1 MLFDRGVLIYNPT
14 AGGGA
19 TAAGVDAACETLRKH
34 VRKIEKARTEKP
46 HHASALART
55 AQESGADLVIA
66 CGGDGTVNEVV
77 QGLAPKCEASL
88 LVLPGGTANV
98 LSMEVGLPGNPW
110 RAAALL
116 PVLQEQ
122 EAPLGRVDFLESG
135 GKRYFL
141 LMCGAGVDAEVADGI
156 DLRMKNRVGEGAYWL
171 SGLQRMF
178 RPFPRLRTVGGG
190 PRKPRSFVLV
200 SKSRKYGGGLVL
212 TPRANLLADRFE
224 VAEFSGANCLPYFS
238 HMLGVALGAAAR
250 WPGIEHY
257 FADDVRL
264 ESGNGSAVKVQ
275 VDGEVAGALPVR
287 VTMCAQA
294 LKILLPAGYGVTPLG
309 VSARAAM
316 PAHG

>member
-19 TAAGVDAACETLRKH
+19 TAAGVDGACEVLRRH
-34 VRKIEKARTEKP
+34 IRELEKARTEKP
-46 HHASALART
+46 QHAAALARE

-77 QGLAPKCEASL
+77 QGLAPQCAAVL

-98 LSMEVGLPGNPW
+98 LSMEVGLPADPRG
-110 RAAALL
+110 AAALL
-116 PVLQEQ
+116 PALQEQ
-122 EAPLGRVDFLESG
+122 AAPLGRVDFLDSG
-135 GKRYFL
+135 GRRYFL
-141 LMCGAGVDAEVADGI
+141 LMCGAGIDAEVAAGI
-156 DLRMKNRVGEGAYWL
+156 DLRVKHRVGEGAYWL

-190 PRKPRSFVLV
+190 SQQPRSFVVV
-200 SKSRKYGGGLVL
+200 SKSRKYGGGMVL

-238 HMLGVALGAAAR
+238 HMLGVALGAAER

-257 FADDVRL
+257 LADEVRL
-264 ESGNGSAVKVQ
+264 ESANGAAVKVQ
-275 VDGEVAGALPVR
+275 VDGEVAGALPIR
-287 VTMCAQA
+287 VTMRPQA
-294 LKILLPAGYGVTPLG
+294 LRILLPAGYGVSPIEAP
-309 VSARAAM
+309 VRAAM

>member
-19 TAAGVDAACETLRKH
+19 TAAGVDAACEALRKH
-34 VRKIEKARTEKP
+34 VREVEKARTERP

-55 AQESGADLVIA
+55 AQESGAELVIA

-88 LVLPGGTANV
+88 LVLPAGTANV
-98 LSMEVGLPGNPW
+98 LSMEVGLPADPRG
-110 RAAALL
+110 AAALL
-116 PVLQEQ
+116 PDLKEQ
-122 EAPLGRVDFLESG
+122 ETLLGRVDFLENG
-135 GKRYFL
+135 AKRYFL
-141 LMCGAGVDAEVADGI
+141 LMCGAGIDAEVAEGI
-156 DLRMKNRVGEGAYWL
+156 DLQIKNRVGEGAYWL

-178 RPFPRLRTVGGG
+178 RPFPKLRTVGEGSQ
-190 PRKPRSFVLV
+190 KPRSFVLV
-200 SKSRKYGGGLVL
+200 SKSRKYGGGMVL

-238 HMLGVALGAAAR
+238 HMLGVTLGAAER

-257 FADDVRL
+257 LADDIRL
-264 ESGNGSAVKVQ
+264 ESANGSAVKVQ
-275 VDGEVAGALPVR
+275 VDGEVAGALPIR
-287 VTMCAQA
+287 VTMCPQA
-294 LKILLPAGYGVTPLG
+294 LRILLPAGYGVSPIEAP
-309 VSARAAM
+309 ARAAM